1 MSIPQGEKDEFIGA
15 INKFLV
21 RSDELIRSNS
31 SASNITV
38 NAGGVG
44 VWVAVTAC
52 VVMLGMV
59 MVGGFWV
66 SSEFSRINVQFTKQA
81 DIDSVQDAYIHKLR
95 AEQKQE
101 RP

>member
-1 MSIPQGEKDEFIGA
+1 MSISQGEKDEFIGA

-21 RSDELIRSNS
+21 RSDELMRTSS

-38 NAGGVG
+38 NAGGIG
-44 VWVAVTAC
+44 VWFCAASC
-52 VVMLGMV
+52 VVMLGM
-59 MVGGFWV
+59 MLIGGFWI
-66 SSEFSRINVQFTKQA
+66 SRELNRIDAQFTKQG